1 MSSNRKFI
9 IGIVIFL
16 VLVFIAEL
24 NMPEKFVWNPTF
36 RHDDRQPFGSF
47 VTDSLLRRSMPHGY
61 TITDKTLYQLEHD
74 SSDVKPNIL
83 LIDDYPEFSETDVAS
98 LRRMLT
104 AGRKVLVVGLP
115 FYDSPFCKEFGIRLS
130 GRCYIIPTD
139 FKKLVRTSGVNDSL
153 DWTGSSHPRR
163 RFRLYNE
170 LTDGEVLPIV
180 ASDTTYQSE
189 ADCEDDTDTE
199 RRKHLAELRAAADSL
214 GLDTLMM
221 DAGYDDYVYGIEL
234 EAAEHYGYRH
244 PLQAVRIKVGKGEL
258 IVCSLPLLFTNYNVL
273 DGGNGDLVFRLMSQ
287 IADRPVVKTEHYLNQ
302 GVEISQSPLSFFLE
316 RPPLRWAV
324 YLSLVGVLLYMF
336 FTARR
341 RQRVIPVVKEPEN
354 RSLEF
359 VRLIGTLYHQRHDNT
374 DLVRK
379 KYNYFAERIRRTTMI
394 DIEDVADDGAELLAE
409 YLGRPYE
416 KVAALLAEL
425 RAAVSSEGNIT
436 DKQMR
441 RCIDIMR
448 EIEASI
454 Q

>member
-1 MSSNRKFI
+1 
-9 IGIVIFL
+9 
-16 VLVFIAEL
+16 
-24 NMPEKFVWNPTF
+24 
-36 RHDDRQPFGSF
+36 
-47 VTDSLLRRSMPHGY
+47 
-61 TITDKTLYQLEHD
+61 
-74 SSDVKPNIL
+74 
-83 LIDDYPEFSETDVAS
+83 
-98 LRRMLT
+98 
-104 AGRKVLVVGLP
+104 
-115 FYDSPFCKEFGIRLS
+115 
-130 GRCYIIPTD
+130 
-139 FKKLVRTSGVNDSL
+139 
-153 DWTGSSHPRR
+153 
-163 RFRLYNE
+163 
-170 LTDGEVLPIV
+170 
-180 ASDTTYQSE
+180 
-189 ADCEDDTDTE
+189 
-199 RRKHLAELRAAADSL
+199 
-214 GLDTLMM
+214 
-221 DAGYDDYVYGIEL
+221 
-234 EAAEHYGYRH
+234 
-244 PLQAVRIKVGKGEL
+244 
-258 IVCSLPLLFTNYNVL
+258 
-273 DGGNGDLVFRLMSQ
+273 MSQ

-416 KVAALLAEL
+416 TVAALLAEL